1 MSDAAPGRIDPEEF
15 RRLGHRMVDWIAD
28 YHRRVAELP
37 VLSRAAPGDLLRAL
51 PGTPP
56 EAGCGEDGWD
66 RILADLDSL
75 IVPGLTHWQS
85 PQFHAYF
92 PCNASTPG
100 ILGELLSAGL
110 GIQGMLWATSP
121 AATELEQRVLD
132 WLAQLQ
138 GLPARFRAPEG
149 GGVIQ
154 GTASEAALVAM
165 VAARHRAGA
174 GRDADLVAY
183 ASTQA
188 HSSIVK
194 AARIA
199 GICDDVEGTTKAG
212 RRTVRFVP
220 TDAGLRMDP
229 TALRAAIREDLNAG
243 RTPFFVCATVGTTSS
258 GAVDPLPDIVRV
270 LDETGVT
277 AAGGWLHVDAAWAG
291 SAAVCPEHQ
300 RLLDGLEGA
309 DSYTFNPHK
318 WLLTNFDCS
327 AFWTADPQSL
337 TAALGVTPEYLKNR
351 ATEAGQV
358 VDYRDWQIPLGRRF
372 RALKLWFV
380 LRHFGAEGLRK
391 HIRHHVALGARFE
404 DLVRQEPMFELA
416 AERSLS
422 LVCFRMAGPREQA
435 DAEGRALL
443 DALNA
448 EGEVYLSHTTLP
460 DPHDQE
466 PRFVLRM
473 AIGAAATTAEDISHA
488 WDRIRAHAARIRG
501 AGSEPT
507 A

>member
-28 YHRRVAELP
+28 YHRQVGELP
-37 VLSRAAPGDLLRAL
+37 VLSRSGPGDLLRAL
-51 PGTPP
+51 PEAPP
-56 EAGCGEDGWD
+56 EQGCGEAGWD
-66 RILADLDSL
+66 EVLADLDAL

-121 AATELEQRVLD
+121 AATELEQRTLD
-132 WLAQLQ
+132 WLAQLTN
-138 GLPARFRAPEG
+138 LPDRFRAPDG

-165 VAARHRAGA
+165 VAARHRVAG

-183 ASTQA
+183 TSTQA

-199 GICDDVEGTTKAG
+199 GICDEVDGTTRNG

-220 TDAGLRMDP
+220 TDDNLRLDP
-229 TALRAAIREDLNAG
+229 AALRAAIAEDQAAG
-243 RTPFFVCATVGTTSS
+243 RVPFFVCATVGTTSS
-258 GAVDPLPDIVRV
+258 GAVDPLPEIGAV
-270 LDETGVT
+270 LADTGFRD
-277 AAGGWLHVDAAWAG
+277 AGGWLHVDAAWAG
-291 SAAVCPEHQ
+291 SATVCPEHQ
-300 RLLDGLEGA
+300 GLLAGLEHA

-327 AFWTADPQSL
+327 AFWTSDPEHL
-337 TAALGVTPEYLKNR
+337 TAALGVTPEYLRNR
-351 ATEAGQV
+351 ATDEGGV
-358 VDYRDWQIPLGRRF
+358 VDFRDWQIPLGRRF

-380 LRHFGAEGLRK
+380 LRHFGAEGLRA
-391 HIRHHVALGARFE
+391 HIRHHVALGEQFE
-404 DLVRQEPMFELA
+404 NLVRQEPMFELA

-422 LVCFRMAGPREQA
+422 LVCFRLSGPRERA
-435 DAEGRALL
+435 NAEGRALL

-448 EGEVYLSHTTLP
+448 EGQIYLSHTTLP
-460 DPHDQE
+460 DPVDQA

-473 AIGAAATTAEDISHA
+473 AIGAAATTADDISQA
-488 WDRIRAHAARIRG
+488 WDRIRALAAQIRR
-501 AGSEPT
+501 AGTEPT

>member
-1 MSDAAPGRIDPEEF
+1 MTDEAPGRIQPEEF
-15 RRLGHRMVDWIAD
+15 RRLGHRLVDWIAD
-28 YHRRVAELP
+28 YQARVAELP

-51 PGTPP
+51 PEVPP
-56 EAGCGEDGWD
+56 ETGCGEAGWD
-66 RILADLDSL
+66 AILADLDAL
-75 IVPGLTHWQS
+75 IVPGITHWQS

-100 ILGELLSAGL
+100 ILGELVSAGL

-138 GLPARFRAPEG
+138 ELPARFRAPQG

-165 VAARHRAGA
+165 VAARHRVGA

-183 ASTQA
+183 ASSQA

-199 GICDDVEGTTKAG
+199 GVCDDAEGKTQAG

-220 TDAGLRMDP
+220 TDADLRMDP
-229 TALRAAIREDLNAG
+229 TALRAAIREDQAAG
-243 RTPFFVCATVGTTSS
+243 RIPFFVCATVGTTSS

-291 SAAVCPEHQ
+291 SAAVCEEH
-300 RLLDGLEGA
+300 RHLLSGLEGA

-337 TAALGVTPEYLKNR
+337 TAALGVTPEYLRNR
-351 ATEAGQV
+351 ATDAGQV

-380 LRHFGAEGLRK
+380 LRHFGAEGLRE
-391 HIRHHVALGARFE
+391 HIRHHVGLAAHFA
-404 DLVRQEPMFELA
+404 DLVTADPDFELA

-422 LVCFRMAGPREQA
+422 LVCFRLSGPREEA
-435 DAEGRALL
+435 DALGRTLL

-448 EGEVYLSHTTLP
+448 EGQVYLSHTTLP
-460 DPHDQE
+460 DPTDRR

-473 AIGAAATTAEDISHA
+473 AIGAAATTAADITHA
-488 WDRIRAHAARIRG
+488 WERIRTLAAGIRHAG
-501 AGSEPT
+501 TEPT

>member
-1 MSDAAPGRIDPEEF
+1 MTDDAPAQIDPEEF
-15 RRLGHRMVDWIAD
+15 RRLGHRLVDWIAD

-51 PGTPP
+51 PEAPP
-56 EAGCGEDGWD
+56 EAGCGEPGWD
-66 RILADLDSL
+66 QILADLDAL

-85 PQFHAYF
+85 PHFHAYF

-100 ILGELLSAGL
+100 ILGELVSAGL

-121 AATELEQRVLD
+121 AATELEERVLD
-132 WLAQLQ
+132 WLAQLMD
-138 GLPARFRAPEG
+138 LPERFRAPVSG

-165 VAARHRAGA
+165 VAARHRMGS

-194 AARIA
+194 AAKIA
-199 GICDDVEGTTKAG
+199 GICDDADGTTKGG

-220 TDAGLRMDP
+220 TDARLRMDP
-229 TALRAAIREDLNAG
+229 EALRAAIHEDQEKG
-243 RTPFFVCATVGTTSS
+243 RIPFFVCATVGTTSS
-258 GAVDPLPDIVRV
+258 GAVDPLPAIGRV
-270 LDETGVT
+270 LAETGFGS
-277 AAGGWLHVDAAWAG
+277 AGGWLHVDAAWAG
-291 SAAVCPEHQ
+291 SAAVCPEH
-300 RLLDGLEGA
+300 RDLLQGLEHA

-327 AFWTADPQSL
+327 AFWTSDRDSL
-337 TAALGVTPEYLKNR
+337 TAALGVTPEYLRNR
-351 ATEAGQV
+351 ATDAGQV

-380 LRHFGAEGLRK
+380 LRHFGAEGLRA
-391 HIRHHVALGARFE
+391 HIRHHVALGKLFE
-404 DLVRQEPMFELA
+404 ELVATDPDFELA

-422 LVCFRMAGPREQA
+422 LVCFRLRGAHA
-435 DAEGRALL
+435 DARGRQLLEALH
-443 DALNA
+443 A
-448 EGEVYLSHTTLP
+448 EGKTFLSHTSLA
-460 DPHDQE
+460 DPATGE
-466 PRFVLRM
+466 PRFVIRM
-473 AIGAAATTAEDISHA
+473 AIGAAATRASDIHAA
-488 WDRIRAHAARIRG
+488 WDRIRAHAAQLQPPG
-501 AGSEPT
+501 TEPT

>member
-1 MSDAAPGRIDPEEF
+1 MSDDAPARIDPEEF
-15 RRLGHRMVDWIAD
+15 RRLGHRLVDWIAD

-37 VLSRAAPGDLLRAL
+37 ILSRAAPGDLLRAL
-51 PGTPP
+51 PEAPP
-56 EAGCGEDGWD
+56 EAGCGEPGWD
-66 RILADLDSL
+66 QILADLDAL

-85 PQFHAYF
+85 PHFHAYF

-100 ILGELLSAGL
+100 ILGELASAGL
-110 GIQGMLWATSP
+110 GIQGMLWSTSP
-121 AATELEQRVLD
+121 AATELEERVLD
-132 WLAQLQ
+132 WLAQLMA
-138 GLPARFRAPEG
+138 LPERLRAPAG

-165 VAARHRAGA
+165 VAARHRMGT
-174 GRDADLVAY
+174 GRDAELVAY

-194 AARIA
+194 AAKIA
-199 GICDDVEGTTKAG
+199 GICDDADGTTKGG
-212 RRTVRFVP
+212 RRTVRFIP
-220 TDAGLRMDP
+220 TDGRHGMEP
-229 TALRAAIREDLNAG
+229 EALRAAIQEDREQG
-243 RTPFFVCATVGTTSS
+243 RVPFFVCATVGTTSS
-258 GAVDPLPDIVRV
+258 GAVDPLPAIGRV
-270 LDETGVT
+270 LTDTGF
-277 AAGGWLHVDAAWAG
+277 AATGGWLHVDAAWAG

-300 RLLDGLEGA
+300 ELLHGLERA

-327 AFWTADPQSL
+327 AFWTTDRDSL
-337 TAALGVTPEYLKNR
+337 VAALGVTPEYLRNR
-351 ATEAGQV
+351 ATDAGQV

-380 LRHFGAEGLRK
+380 LRHFGAEGLRA
-391 HIRHHVALGARFE
+391 HIRHHVALGKLFE
-404 DLVRQEPMFELA
+404 ELVATDPDFELA

-422 LVCFRMAGPREQA
+422 LVCFRLRGQDA
-435 DAEGRALL
+435 DDKGRQLL

-448 EGEVYLSHTTLP
+448 EGRTFLSHTSLT
-460 DPHDQE
+460 DPATGR

-473 AIGAAATTAEDISHA
+473 AIGAAATRAADIHAA
-488 WDRIRAHAARIRG
+488 WDRIRAHAARLLRP
-501 AGSEPT
+501 GSEPT